1 MSLLNVVNRPVA
13 VFDVNNREHRNL
25 FAQYLKTRSWAASPV
40 RFIASEVTDIDVG
53 TISRQ
58 LLEFYTDREFNKTSK
73 SAKTAV

>member
-25 FAQYLKTRSWAASPV
+25 FAQYLKTRSWSASPV

-58 LLEFYTDREFNKTSK
+58 MLEFYTDREFNKTSK
-73 SAKTAV
+73 SAKTTV

>member
-58 LLEFYTDREFNKTSK
+58 MLEFYTDREFNKTSK
-73 SAKTAV
+73 SAKTTV

>member
-1 MSLLNVVNRPVA
+1 MSLLNIVNRPVA

-25 FAQYLKTRSWAASPV
+25 FAQYLKARSWAASPV

-58 LLEFYTDREFNKTSK
+58 LLEFYTEREFNKPSK

>member
-58 LLEFYTDREFNKTSK
+58 MLEFYTDREFNKTSK

>member
-73 SAKTAV
+73 LAKTAV